1 MEIEAGLYML
11 LRQGPYHNSCLTL
24 GGSEHLQP
32 TLPQCTFIHTHP
44 AWYLQCTGQQ
54 WAGQRI
60 NGFTS
65 MYKICTHRNN
75 EREGNRNYPNG
86 DMTKDVS
93 TRSSTY
99 IKTLA
104 NKEKFPY

>member
-1 MEIEAGLYML
+1 MGW
-11 LRQGPYHNSCLTL
+11 
-24 GGSEHLQP
+24 
-32 TLPQCTFIHTHP
+32 P
-44 AWYLQCTGQQ
+44 ANKW
-54 WAGQRI
+54 I
-60 NGFTS
+60 
-65 MYKICTHRNN
+65 YKYVQICTHRNN

-86 DMTKDVS
+86 DLTKDVS